1 MVGFLAG
8 LSISM
13 TLYLHYLQRAYLVS
27 CLREHHS
34 LSFIKKMKKGA
45 TRMAWFTGFYLL
57 KDGKL
62 RERWLKPAL
71 LVINANLFSIV
82 LVMILGLLS
91 CLSVISG
98 GALQKI
104 YAILLFK
111 DMILLLVLFGLA
123 SCNTGKTADK

>member
-1 MVGFLAG
+1 
-8 LSISM
+8 
-13 TLYLHYLQRAYLVS
+13 
-27 CLREHHS
+27 
-34 LSFIKKMKKGA
+34 
-45 TRMAWFTGFYLL
+45 MAWFTGFYLL

-111 DMILLLVLFGLA
+111 DIIVLLVLFILA
-123 SCNTGKTADK
+123 SCKAKTT